1 VEEQV
6 LMVPVLGSEEVGV
19 RVVREVVREVV
30 QVRVQEAVVRVQE
43 AVVQVQEE
51 VVVLQEVFLNTT
63 FILGAQIAPAKLEME
78 LYQIN

>member
-19 RVVREVVREVV
+19 RVVREVV
-30 QVRVQEAVVRVQE
+30 QEAVQVRVQE

-63 FILGAQIAPAKLEME
+63 FILGAQIAPAKLEMQ